1 MLLVPRIMLLQVMVL
16 VTPTINATEQ
26 TDLSNSVGPKAPL
39 KSHHQHMKRME
50 LAEHNQYSSELCTI
64 CREQLGANSRE
75 WPICKHLYHFNCIDE
90 WRKGE
95 DEENNQ
101 CPNCRS
107 TDTTLAAQKEA
118 QFRLRRDD
126 RRGLSRVY
134 VASTSSNQS
143 RPPSLSDLSCR
154 WCGGSMRRARVPPAS
169 GQWTFRV
176 KLVCQRCNS
185 PVMVHPSALSDL

>member
-1 MLLVPRIMLLQVMVL
+1 MVL

-26 TDLSNSVGPKAPL
+26 TDVMCYVGLSNSVGPKASL
-39 KSHHQHMKRME
+39 KSHHQLMKRME

-64 CREQLGANSRE
+64 CREQLGENSRE
-75 WPICKHLYHFNCIDE
+75 WPICKHLYHLNCIDE

-118 QFRLRRDD
+118 QFRLQRDD
-126 RRGLSRVY
+126 RRGLSRVH
-134 VASTSSNQS
+134 VGTRSDPS
-143 RPPSLSDLSCR
+143 RPPRLSDLSCR